1 MHALDF
7 PFVDIRDAFNKNVF
21 VRTFKEDVKLD
32 KLIWHKDKKDREF
45 LVLSG
50 MGWKFQKDNEL
61 PIDLELGNV
70 YHINKEVYHRLLKG
84 DSDLTL
90 EIREYE

>member
-45 LVLSG
+45 MVLSG

-61 PIDLELGNV
+61 PIDLEPGNV